1 MPSFDRKSERPPA
14 ARFLDVTEGKL
25 RAPAWIASQKA
36 GFKRRSSDSNFRAPR
51 LPSEFRTLDV
61 TALATGE
68 HRASVAPSGA
78 EPTMSRLR
86 VPGARP
92 TEPPPPPGG
101 GDLEPALDAIRH
113 RPSVV
118 PLRVEPDPVLIQ
130 AFLDAI
136 DGLAQAR
143 QMVLEDSAH
152 EIAELATTIA
162 RRVIARE
169 LSIDPAI
176 VQGLVQE
183 GLSVL
188 GRDDRITVRLGARFA
203 RAASAI
209 EQRLTVG
216 DQRVE
221 IVLDP
226 TLEPHGCIV
235 ETDLGRVDESIE
247 SRLSALITALE
258 SDSRP
263 PGN

>member
-25 RAPAWIASQKA
+25 RAPSWVASQKA
-36 GFKRRSSDSNFRAPR
+36 GFRRRSDPNFRAPR

-61 TALATGE
+61 TALA
-68 HRASVAPSGA
+68 ASESRSILPPNGA
-78 EPTMSRLR
+78 EPAVSRSR
-86 VPGARP
+86 APGARG
-92 TEPPPPPGG
+92 TEPPPPLVGT
-101 GDLEPALDAIRH
+101 DVEPALDVIRH

-118 PLRVEPDPVLIQ
+118 PLRAEPDPVLIR

-169 LSIDPAI
+169 LSVDPTI
-176 VQGLVQE
+176 VQGLVEE

-247 SRLSALITALE
+247 SRLSSLISALE
-258 SDSRP
+258 SDSQP
-263 PGN
+263 PGA

>member
-1 MPSFDRKSERPPA
+1 MPSFDRKSERPPV

-25 RAPAWIASQKA
+25 RAPAWVASQKA
-36 GFKRRSSDSNFRAPR
+36 GFKRRSSDPNFRAPR
-51 LPSEFRTLDV
+51 VPSEFRTLDV
-61 TALATGE
+61 TALSSE
-68 HRASVAPSGA
+68 NRASVAPIGT
-78 EPTMSRLR
+78 EPAIGRSRA
-86 VPGARP
+86 PGARP
-92 TEPPPPPGG
+92 TEPPPPLL
-101 GDLEPALDAIRH
+101 GDAEVALDAIRH

-118 PLRVEPDPVLIQ
+118 PLRAEPDPVLIQ

-169 LSIDPAI
+169 LAIDPEI
-176 VQGLVQE
+176 VHGLVQE
-183 GLSVL
+183 GLSAL

-247 SRLSALITALE
+247 SRLSALISALE
-258 SDSRP
+258 SDSNP
-263 PGN
+263 PGA

>member
-25 RAPAWIASQKA
+25 RAPAWVASQKA
-36 GFKRRSSDSNFRAPR
+36 GFKRRSSDPNFRAPR
-51 LPSEFRTLDV
+51 VPSEFRTLDV
-61 TALATGE
+61 TALAASE
-68 HRASVAPSGA
+68 HRASVAPNATDAAVGR
-78 EPTMSRLR
+78 SRA
-86 VPGARP
+86 PGARL
-92 TEPPPPPGG
+92 TEPPPAPPN
-101 GDLEPALDAIRH
+101 DAEIALDAIRH

-118 PLRVEPDPVLIQ
+118 PLRAEPDPVLIQ

-169 LSIDPAI
+169 LQMNPEI
-176 VQGLVQE
+176 VHGLVQE
-183 GLSVL
+183 GLSAL

-203 RAASAI
+203 RAAAAI

-216 DQRVE
+216 DQRAE

-247 SRLSALITALE
+247 SRLSALISALE
-258 SDSRP
+258 SDSNP
-263 PGN
+263 PGA